1 MALPPSESR
10 PSEEL
15 PSEAIEDSEVSAQN
29 PSATLAAA
37 AAFVREPFR
46 TASRP
51 GVIELLRL
59 SWPVMLSQF
68 LVTTVALADIAMVGR
83 LGPHA
88 LAAVGYATQFFFMTQ
103 SALFAVGFACVAL
116 MARAIGAEDPARAR
130 AALGGSLWVSV
141 VTAALVCGAALIMPR
156 TILGWLNAEPVVIEH
171 TVPYMRLVLG
181 STLILAVSL
190 VLENGL
196 RADKDTFTPMLVAWI
211 VAAVKI
217 TLSAVL
223 IFGLFGFP
231 RLELIGAGVATVI
244 SQAIGLTAFATV
256 VLSRPKSSPV
266 AVRARDVI
274 AGLGL
279 FRTIV
284 RVAAPGVAERMVL
297 NLALLS
303 YFAVLGGY
311 GTVVVAAYTL
321 GVRAI
326 SFSWI
331 PGTAFAAAAATLVG
345 QALGRG
351 DEGEAKAVGRRA
363 VSVALVTAIAL
374 GLLMVPMVDLVAA
387 TLTTDDATAVVL
399 APLLL
404 SIAVAQPMLQTHFT
418 LAGVFRGAG
427 DNWTPLVSAA
437 IGNWGVRVPL
447 ALLCAYVLKTGVNWV
462 WAVLVLDHVARVT
475 WLLISFRSGRW
486 LRKLPTSRRARV
498 PL

>member
-1 MALPPSESR
+1 MAPPQESR
-10 PSEEL
+10 PSGKL
-15 PSEAIEDSEVSAQN
+15 PTEAIEDSEVSSQN
-29 PSATLAAA
+29 PTATLAAA

-116 MARAIGAEDPARAR
+116 MARAIGANDPAAAR

-141 VTAALVCGAALIMPR
+141 VTAALVCGAALIVPR
-156 TILGWLNAEPVVIEH
+156 TILGWLNAEPDVIEH
-171 TVPYMRLVLG
+171 TVPYLRLVLG
-181 STLILAVSL
+181 STLVLAVSL

-217 TLSAVL
+217 TLSASL
-223 IFGLFGFP
+223 IFGLFGLP
-231 RLELIGAGVATVI
+231 RLELLGAG
-244 SQAIGLTAFATV
+244 FATAASQVVGLAAFTIV
-256 VLSRPKSSPV
+256 VLSRRKTSPV
-266 AVRARDVI
+266 AVRARDLV
-274 AGLGL
+274 AGLRL
-279 FRTIV
+279 FGTVV

-351 DEGEAKAVGRRA
+351 DETEAKAVARRA
-363 VSVALVTAIAL
+363 VSIAFVTAVVL
-374 GLLMVPMVDLVAA
+374 GLLSIPLIDSVAGV
-387 TLTTDDATAVVL
+387 LTTDRATAAVL
-399 APLLL
+399 APLLF
-404 SIAVAQPMLQTHFT
+404 SIAVAQPMLQSHFT

-427 DNWTPLVSAA
+427 DNWTPLVSAV

-447 ALLCAYVLKTGVNWV
+447 ALLFAYVLKMGVNWV
-462 WAVLVLDHVARVT
+462 WAVLVLDHVARCT
-475 WLLISFRSGRW
+475 WLFISFGRGHW
-486 LRKLPTSRRARV
+486 LRKMPMARYSGAAA
-498 PL
+498 